1 MWSSDRRTVL
11 AGLGVAGLGFMLLG
25 GCFQP
30 MLAET
35 STSSELRHRIALP
48 PVDGRFDYYLVQS
61 LEDRLGQPQDPTFVL
76 NVNSTLT
83 ERGIAV
89 TRDNAVTR
97 ITLLARAPWSLSRA
111 GDPAPL
117 IKDVALSESG
127 YNATS
132 SLFGTRQ
139 ARLEIERRL
148 ARDIGERIAR
158 GIMARADELTA

>member
-11 AGLGVAGLGFMLLG
+11 AGLGAATGLMLLG
-25 GCFQP
+25 GCFRP

-48 PVDGRFDYYLVQS
+48 PVHGRFNYFLVQS
-61 LEDRLGQPQDPTFVL
+61 LEERLGHPQEPTFVL
-76 NVNSTLT
+76 DVQSTLT

-97 ITLLARAPWSLSRA
+97 ITLLARAPWTLTRA
-111 GDPAPL
+111 GDPKPL
-117 IKDVALSESG
+117 ITDVALSQSG

-148 ARDIGERIAR
+148 ARDIGDRIAR
-158 GIMARADELTA
+158 GIMARADELAA